1 MHHLSGSE
9 EHETVA
15 QDTQAMTTNSN
26 ATHEHSGVRDLLDR
40 IDDASDSKS
49 EKGALFERLVKLYL
63 EQDNIQD
70 QEFDK
75 VWRYTD
81 WAKENDFD
89 VTTDTGIDLVARMA
103 DGGKFAAIQC
113 KHYREDRNIAKGD
126 VDKFVS
132 TALSKRVFERL
143 ILAVTTSGDL
153 GRNVQDLMYGA
164 DEKYRVITIADLD
177 SSNIDWSAIGRSKDI
192 NRKAKRLR
200 NHQKVACEE
209 VCSRL
214 KNADRGKLVMACGT
228 GKTFT
233 ALRITEQIAGQGKV
247 LFMVPSLALMSQVVR
262 EWKNDSK
269 AKFNAYSVC
278 SDVTIGR
285 ERSPENEDDIDLTP
299 HNLPFPATTSAS
311 EIATRVASPHI
322 PNAMTVVFSTYHSIK
337 VIEEAQQKHG
347 LPEFDLIICD
357 EAHRTAG
364 ATLKEDRSTQDEGHF
379 TRIHDNSFVRG
390 KKRIYMTAT
399 PKVYTNKAKGAAD
412 ASNVELSS
420 MDDDSKFGETLFHY
434 GFSRAVDDKVLSD
447 YRVIVLEMPEDIIRD
462 KVQNKLEV
470 PTELELDNI
479 TKIVGCYKALSKE
492 GFDNKAN
499 DRMTRALAFCN
510 SIRESKLIAKEFDR
524 IVDEFSKSVG
534 NVDALKVESRHVDGS
549 YNSEARSRQ
558 LGWLKQNDDD
568 NTCHILSNV
577 RCLTEGV
584 DVPEL
589 DAVLFLQPRRRQVDV
604 IQAVGRVM
612 RKYPGKDM
620 GYVILPVVIPEGSD
634 ATTALD
640 MNERYRV
647 VWQVLNALRSHDER
661 LNAKINAAA
670 LGEDVSDKIKIMSY
684 REISAED
691 LKDMDSTVSYD
702 TFTVKTKKPEP
713 GVIIGG
719 GDQPPEEPSIQQPD
733 DPNQHQFTMYGA
745 FIDDKRT
752 RAIQAKIVER
762 CGTKAYWSNLA
773 DSLGAITQ
781 TLRERI
787 AIVVS
792 DASSREGRAFQKFLS
807 EIQGDLNPEITDSHA
822 IDMLAQHTAIRP
834 VFDSM
839 FRDHRFTQSNPV
851 SKSMDRVLKT
861 LDKHRIEKATVEL
874 KSFYDNVTWCVES
887 MRSSRGKQR
896 LLNEIY
902 ENLFKKVFPTL
913 SSQLGIVYTPNEI
926 VDFIVRSVNDA
937 LEMHFGKTLGSKGV
951 HILDPFTG
959 TGTFIAHLLRSG
971 IIEQNEIVHKYKNEI
986 HANEIVPLAYYVAAI
1001 NIEEAFHSQFQNRE
1015 DYIPFDGIALA
1026 DTFQMYEDKKSNS
1039 KELFGENTE
1048 RKDAQRD
1055 LDIRVIIG
1063 NPPWSAGQKST
1074 NDDAANVIYE
1084 KLESEIKRT
1093 YGSTGTKATV
1103 QRLYDSY
1110 IKAFRWASDRI
1121 IESGEKKG
1129 VVAFVS
1135 NGGWIDGRFG
1145 TGLRKRLAQE
1155 YSSLY
1160 VFNLRGDIHSHRR
1173 GAKGEGKNV
1182 FGSGTQTGVSIE
1194 VFILDPNAER
1204 MGEIHYCDINQF
1216 GKDMGTQE
1224 KLTAIQNCVSI
1235 GVMKK
1240 RDDWKII
1247 TPDDRGDWINLADR
1261 SLSSYPIL
1269 GEKGKGKEPVFGDFS
1284 QGIATRRDEWAYNAD
1299 PDVLKEKVTSMMD
1312 VYNENLD
1319 QGIDLSDVTR
1329 DPTKIAWTGGLKDK
1343 YTKGKRL
1350 SWSSEYVRTAMYGAF
1365 QKTNLYMDPMF
1376 IHSKYK
1382 MDKIFPDPDT
1392 KNIAIAATGIGSKA
1406 PFSTLMVDTIVD
1418 QHTLPSVRCYPRYRY
1433 LKYGDEMKRVDGISD
1448 TALIYF
1454 KETYPKEKIEKDDLF
1469 YYIYGLFHK
1478 PSYAKT
1484 FESNL
1489 LKELPRLPP
1498 VKSASDFW
1506 EFSKAGR
1513 ELGELH
1519 VNYESAKPYPVD
1531 FAEGDPSKHSHASS
1545 DPCALYRVEQMKMP
1559 PPPQ

>member
-1 MHHLSGSE
+1 
-9 EHETVA
+9 
-15 QDTQAMTTNSN
+15 MTAKRN
-26 ATHEHSGVRDLLDR
+26 ATHERRGVRDLLNR
-40 IDDASDSKS
+40 IEDVSESKS
-49 EKGALFERLVKLYL
+49 EKGALFEKLVKLYL
-63 EQDNIQD
+63 EQDHIQN

-75 VWRYTD
+75 VWHYTD
-81 WAKENDFD
+81 WAKENGLD
-89 VTTDTGIDLVARMA
+89 VTTDTGIDLVARIA
-103 DGGKFAAIQC
+103 NEEKFAAIQC
-113 KHYREDRNIAKGD
+113 KYYREDRNVTKRD
-126 VDKFVS
+126 VEKFVS

-153 GRNVQDLMYGA
+153 GRNVHDLMYGA
-164 DEKYRVITIADLD
+164 DKNYRVITIAELD
-177 SSNIDWSAIGRSKDI
+177 SSNIDWGAVGRSKDV

-200 NHQKVACEE
+200 AHQKIACEE

-233 ALRITEQIAGQGKV
+233 ALRITEQIAERGQV

-269 AKFNAYSVC
+269 AKFNAHSIC
-278 SDVTIGR
+278 SDVTVGR
-285 ERSPENEDDIDLTP
+285 ERSSENEDDIDLTP

-311 EIATRVASPHI
+311 EIARRVTSPQI
-322 PNAMTVVFSTYHSIK
+322 PDAMTVVFSTYHSIK
-337 VIEEAQQKHG
+337 VVEEAQQKHR

-364 ATLKEDRSTQDEGHF
+364 ATLKKDRSTKEEGHF
-379 TRIHDNSFVRG
+379 TRIHDNDFVRG

-399 PKVYTNKAKGAAD
+399 PKVYTDKAKGAAD

-420 MDDDSKFGETLFHY
+420 MDDDAKFGETLFHY
-434 GFSRAVDDKVLSD
+434 GFSKAVDDKVLSD
-447 YRVIVLEMPEDIIRD
+447 YRVIVLEMPTDIIRD

-470 PTELELDNI
+470 PTELKLDNI

-492 GFDNKAN
+492 GFDSKG
-499 DRMTRALAFCN
+499 DGPMTRALAFCN
-510 SIRESKLIAKEFDR
+510 SISESKLIAKEFDR
-524 IVDEFSKSVG
+524 IVEEFSRSIG
-534 NVDALKVESRHVDGS
+534 SVDALKVESRHVDGS

-568 NTCHILSNV
+568 ICHILSNV

-620 GYVILPVVIPEGSD
+620 GYVILPVVIPEGAD
-634 ATTALD
+634 AKAALD

-684 REISAED
+684 REISTIDIA
-691 LKDMDSTVSYD
+691 DMDSTVSYD
-702 TFTVKTKKPEP
+702 TFTVKDKKPGP

-719 GDQPPEEPSIQQPD
+719 GDPPPKMPPEQQPEES
-733 DPNQHQFTMYGA
+733 HQFTMHGA
-745 FIDDKRT
+745 FIDDERT
-752 RAIQAKIVER
+752 KAIQAKIVER

-773 DSLGAITQ
+773 DNLGSITKM
-781 TLRERI
+781 LRERI
-787 AIVVS
+787 ASVVS
-792 DASSREGRAFQKFLS
+792 DASSREGKAFQKFLS
-807 EIQGDLNPEITDSHA
+807 EVRGGLNPEITDGHA

-839 FRDHRFTQSNPV
+839 FKDHRFTQSNPV

-861 LDKHRIEKATVEL
+861 LDRHRIEKATVEL
-874 KSFYDNVTWCVES
+874 ENFYDNVRWCVES
-887 MRSSRGKQR
+887 MRSSNGKQH

-971 IIEQNEIVHKYKNEI
+971 IIGKDEIEHKYKNEI

-1001 NIEEAFHSQFQNRE
+1001 NIEEAFHSQFENKAG
-1015 DYIPFDGIALA
+1015 YIPFDGIALA
-1026 DTFQMYEDKKSNS
+1026 DTFQMYEDKKSNT

-1048 RKDAQRD
+1048 RRDAQRG

-1084 KLESEIKRT
+1084 KLENEIKRT
-1093 YGSTGTKATV
+1093 YGSTETKATV

-1121 IESGEKKG
+1121 TESGEKKG
-1129 VVAFVS
+1129 VVAFVT

-1173 GAKGEGKNV
+1173 GATGEGKNV

-1194 VFILDPNAER
+1194 VFILDPNADR
-1204 MGEIHYCDINQF
+1204 MGEIHYCDINKF
-1216 GKDMGTQE
+1216 GEEMGTVDKLLAIE
-1224 KLTAIQNCVSI
+1224 KCESI
-1235 GVMKK
+1235 GTMKK
-1240 RDDWKII
+1240 RGDWNII
-1247 TPDDRGDWINLADR
+1247 TPDDRGDWINLAES

-1269 GEKGKGKEPVFGDFS
+1269 GEKGKGKDPIFDDFS
-1284 QGIATRRDEWAYNAD
+1284 QGIATRRDAWAYNAD

-1312 VYNENLD
+1312 VYNESLD
-1319 QGIDLSDVTR
+1319 QGIDLSNVTR
-1329 DPTKIAWTGGLKDK
+1329 DPTKIAWTKGLREK
-1343 YTKGKRL
+1343 YDKGKRL
-1350 SWSSEYVRTAMYGAF
+1350 SWSGEYVRTAMYGAF

-1382 MDKIFPDPDT
+1382 MDKIFPAPDT
-1392 KNIAIAATGIGSKA
+1392 KNIAIAATGIGSKS

-1433 LKYGDEMKRVDGISD
+1433 LKYGNDLRRVDGISD
-1448 TALIYF
+1448 NGLKFF
-1454 KETYPKEKIEKDDLF
+1454 KDAYPREKITKDDLF

-1478 PSYAKT
+1478 PSYAET
-1484 FESNL
+1484 FKSNL

-1498 VKSASDFW
+1498 VMSASDFW
-1506 EFSKAGR
+1506 KFSEAGR
-1513 ELGELH
+1513 ELGDLH
-1519 VNYESAKPYPVD
+1519 INYESAKPYPVD
-1531 FAEGDPSKHSHASS
+1531 FAEGGPSKHSHASS
-1545 DPCALYRVEQMKMP
+1545 DPCTLYRVEQMKMLP